1 MSSISFELGDDLKD
15 ILDMVHKLAADEIR
29 PHMRHY
35 EHDGRLSD
43 ELLQQVHSL
52 GLTTLA
58 LPQEVGGPGLDLR
71 AACVLQEE
79 LAWGDV
85 GAAVA
90 LAGPGGAG
98 LAVAALGDAD
108 QKERLLKPFA
118 ADDAFNRRG
127 ALAAVE
133 GPFGL
138 SPDTVSAT
146 AERRGDEYVITGDK
160 RYVLDADSAQLT
172 VVLAHEG
179 PARGWDSL
187 AFFAIEGRPSGVK
200 AGERHRTL
208 GLETARFANL
218 SLDGVEVP
226 AKNKLKGRGD
236 ARKDV
241 LEVIARKRV
250 IDAVRLVGCCRASS
264 EYANKYATE
273 RRAFG
278 KALYEHQ
285 ALAFMMADMATK
297 LEACRWIAWRAAWR
311 LDTATNS
318 DEAIHEAAVAF
329 KHAVDLSVEVTTDGV
344 QVLGG
349 HGYIQDH
356 PVEKWMRD
364 ARTLGLVDGLSIDA
378 DTQIAEQ
385 LLA

>member
-1 MSSISFELGDDLKD
+1 MSISFELGDDLKD

-35 EHDGRLSD
+35 EHEGRLPD

-52 GLTTLA
+52 GLNTLS
-58 LPQEVGGPGLDLR
+58 LPQEVGGLGLDLR

-90 LAGPGGAG
+90 LPGPGAAG

-160 RYVLDADSAQLT
+160 RYVLDADSAALT
-172 VVLAHEG
+172 VVLAHDG

-187 AFFAIEGRPSGVK
+187 AFFAVEGRQGLK
-200 AGERHRTL
+200 ASERHRTL

-218 SLDGVEVP
+218 SLDGVKVP

-241 LEVIARKRV
+241 LEVVARKRV
-250 IDAVRLVGCCRASS
+250 IDAVRLVGCCRAAS

-273 RRAFG
+273 RKAFG

-297 LEACRWIAWRAAWR
+297 LEACRWVAWRAAWR
-311 LDTATNS
+311 LDTTNGS
-318 DEAIHEAAVAF
+318 DEAIHEAAMAF
-329 KHAVDLSVEVTTDGV
+329 KHAADLSVEVTTDGV